1 MKHTFPTKEIFVSYL
16 EKATIEKCLHSPI
29 PLDGADQS
37 KSNIFNK
44 KLHMAWNVSY
54 VVCPCYVL
62 FLLVFSSVFG
72 L

>member
-44 KLHMAWNVSY
+44 LHMA
-54 VVCPCYVL
+54 
-62 FLLVFSSVFG
+62 
-72 L
+72 